1 MTEFDGLCRQGDKNL
16 AVAVQSFTVAPTHT
30 HTEVECTLSHTL
42 KTILL
47 YDLILYISWYVW
59 YCGVNVVSCYDAL
72 GRGLSGYFWTFEW
85 DRGGS
90 VSVWLSPPLSLLP
103 PPVFEESRSL
113 CYPSL
118 VRLVTEN
125 SKRRF
130 VGTDHKHIPDSS
142 LSVLSFFFSFF
153 FQSFLLQQYNMC
165 LVLADSHVYK
175 VHICVHMCNTRY
187 SSNLLLW
194 LLLIMMM
201 ILVSAPFFFLS
212 WFLVDELCWFGCSQ
226 ELKKGR
232 WLFMILHTLFYFRG
246 LWTF

>member
-1 MTEFDGLCRQGDKNL
+1 MHTF
-16 AVAVQSFTVAPTHT
+16 THT
-30 HTEVECTLSHTL
+30 QDYFAIWLNTVYFLIC
-42 KTILL
+42 
-47 YDLILYISWYVW
+47 LILWCKCSVLLWCV
-59 YCGVNVVSCYDAL
+59 GEGS
-72 GRGLSGYFWTFEW
+72 FW
-85 DRGGS
+85 
-90 VSVWLSPPLSLLP
+90 
-103 PPVFEESRSL
+103 VFL
-113 CYPSL
+113 DFW
-118 VRLVTEN
+118 VGQ
-125 SKRRF
+125 RRF
-130 VGTDHKHIPDSS
+130 SISVTVTSS
-142 LSVLSFFFSFF
+142 LSFTSSCFWGESFAVLPFSHPARDWKFETPFCWNWSQAHSWFFSVRAVVFLFFF

>member
-1 MTEFDGLCRQGDKNL
+1 MMRWGGVFLGIFGLLSGTEEVQYQCDCHLLSLFYLLLFLRRVVRCVTLLSSGSWLKIRN
-16 AVAVQSFTVAPTHT
+16 AVLLELITSTF
-30 HTEVECTLSHTL
+30 L
-42 KTILL
+42 ILL
-47 YDLILYISWYVW
+47 
-59 YCGVNVVSCYDAL
+59 CPCC
-72 GRGLSGYFWTFEW
+72 R
-85 DRGGS
+85 
-90 VSVWLSPPLSLLP
+90 
-103 PPVFEESRSL
+103 
-113 CYPSL
+113 
-118 VRLVTEN
+118 
-125 SKRRF
+125 
-130 VGTDHKHIPDSS
+130 
-142 LSVLSFFFSFF
+142 FSFLF